1 MNKETIIFWL
11 QFLFSGILVCGGG
24 FALSAYLKKAA
35 AVQKNEHIK
44 SALELMSQAVLYA
57 QNFMVP
63 GLEKQKI
70 SIADGRKRLG
80 DNNLLKY
87 FTDDQILKMANAE
100 YARNKAA
107 GNLDAITPSKELPKQ

>member
-1 MNKETIIFWL
+1 MTKEVIIFWL
-11 QFLFSGILVCGGG
+11 QFLFSGTLVCGGG
-24 FALSAYLKKAA
+24 FALSAYLEKTA

-44 SALELMSQAVLYA
+44 AGLELVSQAVLYA

-63 GLEKQKI
+63 GLEQQKI
-70 SIADGRKRLG
+70 ALADGRKRLG
-80 DNNLLKY
+80 DNDLLKH

-107 GNLDAITPSKELPKQ
+107 GTLDVITPSKTPTK